1 MSMRESRGQIV
12 CAEILACIEQINNV
26 VTNSWTISALL
37 QYAKICLWPW
47 LLFRPQGLFGR
58 KPLTLLISQ
67 RLFDRCF
74 FELIIFLSK
83 AISNKFGDNSS
94 SLSQLILFLLS
105 SSSSFGTKPNLLF
118 NKEWKIQLYLGSSC
132 GLVGNAVTSDIH
144 QRSVVRIQSSANFI
158 RWPHL
163 KKYYFNRTVVAVIRN
178 QWNAEFSEMRQMTA
192 TRKLCKKLHP
202 WAAAIAPWYCLR
214 QPSCDHWFKSKHTI
228 YAFSICIVEIL
239 MRKGRK

>member
-1 MSMRESRGQIV
+1 MSMRESRGLIV

-94 SLSQLILFLLS
+94 SLSQLILFLLLHLERYQTCCS
-105 SSSSFGTKPNLLF
+105 TKN
-118 NKEWKIQLYLGSSC
+118 E
-132 GLVGNAVTSDIH
+132 
-144 QRSVVRIQSSANFI
+144 
-158 RWPHL
+158 
-163 KKYYFNRTVVAVIRN
+163 KYNYTWEVVVAQLVMP
-178 QWNAEFSEMRQMTA
+178 SLLTP
-192 TRKLCKKLHP
+192 TRDP
-202 WAAAIAPWYCLR
+202 WFESSLL
-214 QPSCDHWFKSKHTI
+214 Q
-228 YAFSICIVEIL
+228 IL
-239 MRKGRK
+239 FVGPI